1 MTLPISQRG
10 HQGRAEYSDQEPASD
25 EASNGEAGEPGAV
38 GLRRYTARFRRPAP
52 ALQGLI
58 ALAIYLGVWVIG
70 WTLPVLQN
78 PHLTMFA
85 QSSMDPNFYVWS
97 LRWWPY
103 AIAHGLNPLMSTQIG
118 APSGFNL
125 TWTTTVPPLA
135 LLASPLTLLAGAVQS
150 FNILTVIAPA
160 VSGWAAFVACRRLT
174 GRFWASLIGG
184 AFYGFSSY
192 ETGHTVAGQLN
203 LTWTLLLPLMVY
215 LIVLWRDQK
224 IGRTWFVSLMAL
236 AILLQFFLFLETF
249 FELTVILAIG
259 LPVGYAIAGSAGRP
273 AVARLARQL
282 TAAWVIALVLASPYL
297 IYALAHYPKGFSRS
311 PAITG
316 LNLASIVVPRPTG
329 GLGISW
335 LVSFASRLPLSSQAG
350 YLGLPVVLIALALA
364 IRTWHSKTTRFLTV
378 MMVVIVALAIGPVLV
393 IGTQRVGSVPWS
405 KLWFLPVAKSALPNR
420 FMLIGSLAA
429 AVIVA
434 VWLARPVRSRI
445 SQAARLALA
454 VVAAAAL
461 FLNVPSL
468 TFDPASVRDHI
479 PGFFAS
485 GKYTR
490 YIKPGETVLVIS
502 QRGNAAMLFQA
513 DTNFYMRVAGGF
525 INMALTP
532 RTDLP
537 TDVIALAHADPTAEA
552 RFIAYLKAANIKAV
566 IVERD
571 WEPRWSGLLH
581 KLGLEGKPIRGVIF
595 YPIGRCVTSCHPAG
609 HPHHHHH
616 AGVRPA

>member
-1 MTLPISQRG
+1 MTLPISQPG
-10 HQGRAEYSDQEPASD
+10 QQSRAEYSAEEPAGN
-25 EASNGEAGEPGAV
+25 EAANGEAGVPGAA
-38 GLRRYTARFRRPAP
+38 GLRRYAARFRRPAP

-103 AIAHGLNPLMSTQIG
+103 AIAHGLNPLVSNQIG

-215 LIVLWRDQK
+215 LVVLWRDQK

-236 AILLQFFLFLETF
+236 AFVLQFFMFLETF

-259 LPVGYAIAGSAGRP
+259 LPVGYAMAGSAVRP
-273 AVARLARQL
+273 TVARLARQL
-282 TAAWVIALVLASPYL
+282 TAAWGIALALASPYL
-297 IYALAHYPKGFSRS
+297 IYALSHYPKGFSRS

-316 LNLASIVVPRPTG
+316 LNLASVVVPRPTG
-329 GLGISW
+329 ALGISW
-335 LVSFASRLPLSSQAG
+335 LSGFASRLPASSQAG
-350 YLGLPVVLIALALA
+350 YLGLPVLLIILALA
-364 IRTWHSKTTRFLTV
+364 IRTWRSKATRFLIV
-378 MMVVIVALAIGPVLV
+378 MLLVIVALAIGPVLV
-393 IGTQRVGSVPWS
+393 IGSLHVGSVPWS

-420 FMLIGSLAA
+420 FMLIGSLAV
-429 AVIVA
+429 AVIVT
-434 VWLARPVRSRI
+434 VWLARPMRSPL

-454 VVAAAAL
+454 VLAAAAL
-461 FLNVPSL
+461 FLNVPKLS
-468 TFDPASVRDHI
+468 FDPSSAKDHI
-479 PGFFAS
+479 PGFFTS
-485 GKYTR
+485 GRYTR
-490 YIKPGETVLVIS
+490 YIKSGETVLVLS
-502 QRGNAAMLFQA
+502 ERGNAAMLFQA
-513 DTNFYMRVAGGF
+513 DTSFYMRVAGGY

-537 TDVIALAHADPTAEA
+537 TDVIALAHANPTVESQ
-552 RFIAYLKAANIKAV
+552 FIAYLKAANIKAI
-566 IVERD
+566 IVERA
-571 WEPRWSGLLH
+571 WEPRWTGLFH
-581 KLGLEGKPIRGVIF
+581 KLGLEGSPIRGVIF
-595 YPIGRCVTSCHPAG
+595 YPIGRCITSCHSPG
-609 HPHHHHH
+609 HHHHHH